1 MSEVPKRRGRPRG
14 SSPTAKEDHEAL
26 ERAFELEQK
35 EGMPYTTACRNAAN
49 GLKLRGSNPEDRLR
63 KRYPR
68 FRDEKL
74 AALAR
79 AKEARPSEPPHL
91 VEAKAQYAR
100 MIAGYPPQ
108 MPSPRELKEIKR
120 NLEFFE
126 KNRKTISEAQA
137 AALAYFKS
145 LRR

>member
-1 MSEVPKRRGRPRG
+1 MSDVAKTRGRPRN
-14 SSPTAKEDHEAL
+14 SSPTAKEDNAAL
-26 ERAFELEQK
+26 ERAFELEQEK
-35 EGMPYTTACRNAAN
+35 RQPYTTACRNAAN
-49 GLKLRGSNPEDRLR
+49 ELKLPGSNPQDRLR
-63 KRYPR
+63 KKYPR
-68 FRDEKL
+68 FRTEKL

-100 MIAGYPPQ
+100 MMAGYPPQ
-108 MPSPRELKEIKR
+108 MPSPRELEEIKK

-126 KNRKTISEAQA
+126 KNRRTISEAQA